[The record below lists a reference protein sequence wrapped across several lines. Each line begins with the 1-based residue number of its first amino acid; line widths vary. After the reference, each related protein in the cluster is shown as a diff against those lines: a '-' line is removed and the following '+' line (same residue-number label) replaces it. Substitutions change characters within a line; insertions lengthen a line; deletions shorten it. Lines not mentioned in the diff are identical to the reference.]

1 MSSTDFK
8 ELGLSEPL
16 LKALKDMGFE
26 HPTEVQIRAIPHVLN
41 GNDVIVKS
49 KTGTGKTAV
58 FGISLLQLTDPKEA
72 GPQCLILEPTRELAV
87 QVDKDLKQMARY
99 VEHTSTAV
107 YGQHNMDT
115 EIRALENNITI
126 VIGTPGRIYDHIQQ
140 DTLKTG
146 NIRYLVL
153 DEVDRMMDMG
163 FIDQVRRIIR
173 TLPVPEDRIT
183 LLFSA
188 TIPEEIA
195 GLCRQYM
202 KDPVSVDIES
212 DTLTVDSIEQIY
224 YRVEP
229 DEKRTQLNRILLME
243 RPKNCLIFANTKRAV
258 NQIQNFFTRKGYASL
273 ALHGDIPQNRRLKNI
288 EQFKKG
294 ECNILVATDVAA
306 RGIHVDDL
314 ALVINYDVPLD
325 PDSYIHRV
333 GRTGRAGN
341 DGRAITLV
349 TGEDIMTL
357 YAIEEHVG
365 RLIPEAEL
373 PADEELEEIRAEA
386 DAWIKAN
393 SIKIQPPKNKKTS
406 GSRVSGNKKKT
417 YSKPVQAGKEAAQI
431 PDKAAPAAQSAWK
444 TAERQDADDNEI
456 PVYSA
461 EDILKANGLSKKPSL
476 FTRIFGK
483 FVKKIE

>member
-72 GPQCLILEPTRELAV
+72 GPQCLILEPSWRSRWTRI
-87 QVDKDLKQMARY
+87 QQMARY

-173 TLPVPEDRIT
+173 TLPEDRIT

-188 TIPEEIA
+188 TIPEEIV

-258 NQIQNFFTRKGYASL
+258 IRFKTFSQERVTLPGSPRRYS
-273 ALHGDIPQNRRLKNI
+273 QNR
-288 EQFKKG
+288 
-294 ECNILVATDVAA
+294 D
-306 RGIHVDDL
+306 
-314 ALVINYDVPLD
+314 
-325 PDSYIHRV
+325 
-333 GRTGRAGN
+333 
-341 DGRAITLV
+341 
-349 TGEDIMTL
+349 
-357 YAIEEHVG
+357 
-365 RLIPEAEL
+365 
-373 PADEELEEIRAEA
+373 
-386 DAWIKAN
+386 
-393 SIKIQPPKNKKTS
+393 
-406 GSRVSGNKKKT
+406 
-417 YSKPVQAGKEAAQI
+417 
-431 PDKAAPAAQSAWK
+431 
-444 TAERQDADDNEI
+444 
-456 PVYSA
+456 
-461 EDILKANGLSKKPSL
+461 
-476 FTRIFGK
+476 
-483 FVKKIE
+483 